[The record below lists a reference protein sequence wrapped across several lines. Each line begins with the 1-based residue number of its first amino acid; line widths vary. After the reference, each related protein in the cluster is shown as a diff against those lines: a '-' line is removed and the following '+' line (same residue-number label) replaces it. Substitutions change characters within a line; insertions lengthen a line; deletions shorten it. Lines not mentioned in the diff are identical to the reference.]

1 MDLLGILLLIG
12 ISVFTSAMK
21 SKDAKR
27 QRERR
32 LQNSKQTV
40 YRSTGSTI
48 AAEERKKPVNRAG
61 RPSGPGT
68 GLGNATGDVTDSLEN
83 LMGDLGDQF
92 GDAAEN
98 LSGKLDQLFGM
109 LGMEQEQSKQGTA
122 KQETAKKPP
131 AKKQPVAPVSGRKK
145 GKKTAAQT
153 AQKSPATLPTKT
165 LMEQRPDREQREEYT
180 KVSASVKPLKDAYTN
195 DEHCEHRIELNP
207 NIHYSRQNAV
217 QDAQRA
223 AIVKTDGES
232 IVQGIIWSEIL
243 GKPKAY
249 RQPGPPYRR

>member
-1 MDLLGILLLIG
+1 MDILGILILIG
-12 ISVFTSAMK
+12 ISFFTSMK
-21 SKDAKR
+21 KSQDAKR

-40 YRSTGSTI
+40 YRSTGNTI
-48 AAEERKKPVNRAG
+48 ATEERRSPVQRAG

-68 GLGNATGDVTDSLEN
+68 GLGNATEDMTRSLED
-83 LMGDLGDQF
+83 LMGDLGNQF
-92 GDAAEN
+92 GDAAES
-98 LSGKLDQLFGM
+98 LSGKLDELFGK
-109 LGMEQEQSKQGTA
+109 LGMDQEQPKQGTG
-122 KQETAKKPP
+122 KQGNVKQPK
-131 AKKQPVAPVSGRKK
+131 AKKQPVAPVSGHRK
-145 GKKTAAQT
+145 GRKTAVQT
-153 AQKSPATLPTKT
+153 AQKSPAALPTKT

-207 NIHYSRQNAV
+207 NIHYSRQSAV

>member
-1 MDLLGILLLIG
+1 MDLLGILILVG
-12 ISVFTSAMK
+12 ISVFSSMK
-21 SKDAKR
+21 KSQDAKR

-40 YRSTGSTI
+40 YRSSGTTI
-48 AAEERKKPVNRAG
+48 ASGEQKKPVQKAG

-68 GLGNATGDVTDSLEN
+68 GLGNATEDVAQSLEN
-83 LMGDLGDQF
+83 LMGDLGNQF
-92 GDAAEN
+92 GDATES

-109 LGMEQEQSKQGTA
+109 LGMEQEQPKQGNA
-122 KQETAKKPP
+122 KQPT

-145 GKKTAAQT
+145 GKKTAMQS
-153 AQKSPATLPTKT
+153 AQKSPAELPTKT

-195 DEHCEHRIELNP
+195 DEQCEHRIELNP

-217 QDAQRA
+217 QNAQRA

-232 IVQGIIWSEIL
+232 IMQGVIWSEIL

-249 RQPGPPYRR
+249 RRPVSPYRR